1 MSKESDAVTRW
12 KTDFS
17 PEERAIQYWVMAGL
31 LLEPSDGSYEGLEEA
46 IPALRYGLHSDIE
59 AKEYIND
66 NPEIFG
72 PFKLDFYHILDTAIQ
87 QNYVQTEYTGEI
99 EPEYQGML
107 SQPVTEQMEARNT
120 AINPMVDDEYL
131 VPIGRLRMDLRPYM
145 PYEERLGMNIWPMV
159 GAVTALTA
167 GRILLPMVGISLS
180 GMALASIARVA
191 AGLSLVTKY
200 VPPRTTLDGS
210 RTMYGQAVWYA
221 GHGSRVAA
229 AGAAATT
236 AVTVWWHYNDPED
249 AGKHH
254 DESVEGAD
262 KQYASNAAQ
271 SAVDSIPDQS
281 FEDFAERGNV
291 VVSGEATSDSV
302 MPTEQSQAYAEEA
315 AVELNTSARYPQDL
329 IEASVSTS
337 GPEVHQISAQ
347 ESGMNSLAGTGLGSI
362 FSQSESSTGGSMTQS
377 AQDYEDDAVA
387 WMQEHRPE
395 LWDHYVQK
403 YGEAEAIGQAVAM
416 YRPNLAE
423 STEPEPTPWIGQGV
437 QGSPIQR
444 PDFDQSTG
452 QWGSPTYKT
461 ERQNVP
467 GYFPDEMQIPWAPR
481 YNENHFSNV
490 IGNMTPGQV
499 ESFVEQGIMAGVI
512 PETYIGSGLMDGVIT
527 SAMQGVM
534 YQANLAGSTW
544 DEILGKMVTAFQA
557 AKAAAKEDRLNEWY
571 NNFVPSSPYFDLDP
585 DTISQRVK
593 GTMRN
598 ILGREAN
605 QWEIDMMADGMR
617 TDHRTSYD
625 RQIAAEQDVW
635 NTRGRAEEYD
645 APQSLPTDYE
655 AVDEEAGF
663 AERFEERYDTEIG
676 QMERQERMESDSK
689 NLFGSLTQLSRMGG
703 GV

>member
-17 PEERAIQYWVMAGL
+17 PEERAVQYWVMAGL

-46 IPALRYGLHSDIE
+46 IPALRYGVNSDVE

-87 QNYVQTEYTGEI
+87 QNYVQTEYMGEI
-99 EPEYQGML
+99 EPEYRGML

-329 IEASVSTS
+329 IEASVNSDN
-337 GPEVHQISAQ
+337 PDVNQISAQ
-347 ESGMNSLAGTGLGSI
+347 GSGMNSLAGTGLGSI
-362 FSQSESSTGGSMTQS
+362 FLQGQGNDESVAGGTVSETSDQ
-377 AQDYEDDAVA
+377 YRKDAVA
-387 WMQEHRPE
+387 WMKEYRPE

-403 YGEAEAIGQAVAM
+403 YGESEATDQAVAM
-416 YRPNLAE
+416 YRPNLVEGKA
-423 STEPEPTPWIGQGV
+423 PQPAGIIGEGF
-437 QGSPIQR
+437 QGSPIQPPSYDSEANTWTR
-444 PDFDQSTG
+444 GPFQTQRNTFAQGIENATIGGPAVSAPMY
-452 QWGSPTYKT
+452 PTY
-461 ERQNVP
+461 
-467 GYFPDEMQIPWAPR
+467 DE
-481 YNENHFSNV
+481 NDFSRI

-512 PETYIGSGLMDGVIT
+512 PETYIGSGLVST
-527 SAMQGVM
+527 SGTTTSCRPA
-534 YQANLAGSTW
+534 LTSISTRTRSRS
-544 DEILGKMVTAFQA
+544 ES
-557 AKAAAKEDRLNEWY
+557 KARCEA
-571 NNFVPSSPYFDLDP
+571 SSA
-585 DTISQRVK
+585 VK
-593 GTMRN
+593 
-598 ILGREAN
+598 
-605 QWEIDMMADGMR
+605 
-617 TDHRTSYD
+617 RTS
-625 RQIAAEQDVW
+625 
-635 NTRGRAEEYD
+635 GR
-645 APQSLPTDYE
+645 ST
-655 AVDEEAGF
+655 
-663 AERFEERYDTEIG
+663 
-676 QMERQERMESDSK
+676 
-689 NLFGSLTQLSRMGG
+689 
-703 GV
+703 